1 LRRIWETGIIKLMK
15 LMRTRLATRLAFCFV
30 PVLIFAQAPKKKI
43 ERAADVPQ
51 FQYSIS
57 GKVEDLVRSE
67 QAFRPFAAQVRL
79 NVESVLRDY
88 EIDDAATKRG
98 LLATLVALDMLEGH
112 DDAARRGLDEIRAL
126 EEKPAAKALS
136 GLISRAILDARREA
150 PDPNSQAYR
159 KAVYAAV
166 TRSLDGLPFDI
177 VQNDL
182 KSTKASVEI
191 VSEALLVGQMQA
203 SFDPVVEKTGGLS
216 SDLAHT
222 LPSVRL
228 LLVERIPL
236 KDTLNEALSTY
247 LSAHAKEKQ
256 DIWAAREVTL
266 EPGGKYQ
273 PVNVAVWDSG
283 VDLPIFRDRVLK
295 NADGQPAV
303 LAYDIDSRKTTGSLY
318 PLNAAQLQRYPEA
331 KKEMK
336 GFSDLQANVESPES
350 TEVKQTLSKLKPDQ
364 VRPFIEELS
373 LFGIYAH
380 GTHVAGI
387 LTAGNPYARLVT
399 GRITFDWKMI
409 PDPCPSRAETE
420 RAAAADQDYVDFFK
434 RNNVRVVNMSWGGSV
449 KDYEDGMEKCAIG
462 KDIEERKKT
471 AREWFEIEKNALEK
485 AMLSA
490 PEILFVA
497 AAGNSNADSS
507 FEEAIPAGLKVPNLL
522 TVGAVDKAG
531 DEAAFTSYGPTV
543 VVDANGYEVESYI
556 PGGDRLKFSGTSM
569 ASPNVANLA
578 AKILVVNPKL
588 TPAQVIDIIRKT
600 AEKTA
605 DGRRNLIDPKKAVAA
620 AQAM

>member
-1 LRRIWETGIIKLMK
+1 
-15 LMRTRLATRLAFCFV
+15 MRTRLVARFACSLL
-30 PVLIFAQAPKKKI
+30 PVLLFAQPPKKKI
-43 ERAADVPQ
+43 TRAADVPE
-51 FQYSIS
+51 FQYSIN
-57 GKVEDLVRSE
+57 GKVEDLIRSE
-67 QAFRPFAAQVRL
+67 QAFRPFAAQVRK

-98 LLATLVALDMLEGH
+98 LLATLVALDILEGH
-112 DDAARRGLDEIRAL
+112 DDAARARLDEIQAL

-136 GLISRAILDARREA
+136 GLMTRAILDAHRESG
-150 PDPNSQAYR
+150 DRNSPAYR
-159 KAVYAAV
+159 RAVYAAV
-166 TRSLDGLPFDI
+166 TRALDGLPFDV

-182 KSTKASVEI
+182 KSTKAGIEI
-191 VSEALLVGQMQA
+191 ASEALLIGQVQA
-203 SFDPVVEKTGGLS
+203 GLDPVVEKTGGLS
-216 SDLAHT
+216 SDLAHA
-222 LPSVRL
+222 LPGLRL
-228 LLVERIPL
+228 MLVERIPL
-236 KDTLNEALSTY
+236 KDTLNEALGAY
-247 LSAHAKEKQ
+247 LSAHAKEKK

-266 EPGGKYQ
+266 AAGGKYQ

-283 VDLPIFRDRVLK
+283 VDLAIFRDRVLK
-295 NADGQPAV
+295 NSAGQPEV
-303 LAYDIDSRKTTGSLY
+303 LAYDIDSRKTTGNLY
-318 PLNAAQLQRYPEA
+318 PLDAAQLRRFSEA
-331 KKEMK
+331 KREMK
-336 GFSDLQANVESPES
+336 GLSDLQANLESPEA
-350 TEVKQTLSKLKPDQ
+350 TELKQALAKLKPDQ
-364 VRPFIEELS
+364 VKPFIEELN

-387 LTAGNPYARLVT
+387 LTAGNPYARLVA

-409 PDPCPSRAETE
+409 PDPCPSRAQTD
-420 RAAAADQDYVDFFK
+420 RDAAAAQDYVDFFK

-449 KDYEDGMEKCAIG
+449 KDYEDGMEKCAMG
-462 KDIEERKKT
+462 KDVEERKKT
-471 AREWFEIEKNALEK
+471 AREWFEIEKNALQN

-490 PEILFVA
+490 PGILFVA
-497 AAGNSNADSS
+497 AAGNSNGDSS
-507 FEEAIPAGLKVPNLL
+507 FAEAIPAALKVPNLL

-531 DEAAFTSYGPTV
+531 DEASFTSYGPTV

-556 PGGDRLKFSGTSM
+556 PGGDRLKMSGTSM

-588 TPAQVIDIIRKT
+588 TPPQVIDIIRKT